1 MLEQR
6 SQCWGRWGGWASC
19 RRYFTI
25 SWWREYP
32 WWVTRDTR
40 ADHTMWSLQDEPQI
54 LGTTNGSIGN
64 RRLFQCHQNH
74 GKFVPMSDLVKE
86 EEFFSIISGHQGRH
100 ERDMRSVSRCSSRS
114 DRAPLYMNTGHQQ
127 QQQPTY
133 QNHMF
138 ETGDWRQWSGDHWSH
153 QTPDTV
159 YDQWRMTRH
168 RVSTVTLLNIEWL
181 LYEYSNI

>member
-1 MLEQR
+1 
-6 SQCWGRWGGWASC
+6 
-19 RRYFTI
+19 
-25 SWWREYP
+25 
-32 WWVTRDTR
+32 
-40 ADHTMWSLQDEPQI
+40 
-54 LGTTNGSIGN
+54 
-64 RRLFQCHQNH
+64 
-74 GKFVPMSDLVKE
+74 MSDLVKE

-114 DRAPLYMNTGHQQ
+114 DRAPLYMNTGHQH
-127 QQQPTY
+127 QQPTY

-168 RVSTVTLLNIEWL
+168 RVSTVSLLNIEWL